1 MNTNRTA
8 CLTALKSDHHEIEPG
23 QKFEVDGFRP
33 EDALG
38 VARLYYAVYGDSFPV
53 DYVYNPAELLLLNQG
68 PDLHQVVGRT
78 PKGDIVGLYALFKN
92 PPGRHIME
100 GGSWI
105 VHPSYRGTTLAV
117 RLARRIHRNPPERL
131 ELDII
136 FGQCVCNHLI
146 TQKLSQNLNSLICAL
161 ELEPMPPKPDE
172 LGGGEE
178 GRVSL
183 LDEFIIIHDRA
194 HKVHA
199 PQQYQDYL
207 SEFYASWGLDRQMVD
222 DHLPGE
228 RTVFSLQDFDEA
240 DLTRVTFES
249 LGLDFPEKLAGVM
262 SGLSGRHA
270 QQLILP
276 LAAPGCTMAVEA
288 ARAAGFFLGG
298 VLPAWF
304 DRDGLLMQKLAKE
317 PNWSHIRLHRQAA
330 KDLLSTIMAD
340 RNSLT

>member
-1 MNTNRTA
+1 
-8 CLTALKSDHHEIEPG
+8 
-23 QKFEVDGFRP
+23 
-33 EDALG
+33 
-38 VARLYYAVYGDSFPV
+38 
-53 DYVYNPAELLLLNQG
+53 
-68 PDLHQVVGRT
+68 
-78 PKGDIVGLYALFKN
+78 
-92 PPGRHIME
+92 
-100 GGSWI
+100 
-105 VHPSYRGTTLAV
+105 
-117 RLARRIHRNPPERL
+117 
-131 ELDII
+131 
-136 FGQCVCNHLI
+136 
-146 TQKLSQNLNSLICAL
+146 
-161 ELEPMPPKPDE
+161 
-172 LGGGEE
+172 
-178 GRVSL
+178 
-183 LDEFIIIHDRA
+183 
-194 HKVHA
+194 
-199 PQQYQDYL
+199 
-207 SEFYASWGLDRQMVD
+207 MVD